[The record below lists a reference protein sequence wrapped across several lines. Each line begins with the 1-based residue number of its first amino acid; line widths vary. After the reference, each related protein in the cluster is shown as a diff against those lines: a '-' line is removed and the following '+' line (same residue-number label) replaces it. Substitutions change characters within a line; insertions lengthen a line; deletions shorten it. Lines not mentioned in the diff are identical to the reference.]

1 MSDVK
6 NFVSVTDRSTKA
18 IVTASNGL
26 GKVVSELQALA
37 NSSEQIAEEIQL
49 RQGELNNIN
58 ADFDQKF
65 AEAQAG
71 LKIKVLG
78 NEDKVLADLLKARGL
93 VTIDPSELQTL
104 RDDLYTVQ
112 QSNEQAVADAVAA
125 AERNGQTALR
135 AALATQEANHKVAI
149 ATLEANS
156 SAKDD
161 RISMLTE
168 QLEAARGDLKAE
180 RETRLAIAQAE
191 SQRQGVV
198 VNAGK

>member
-1 MSDVK
+1 M
-6 NFVSVTDRSTKA
+6 
-18 IVTASNGL
+18 
-26 GKVVSELQALA
+26 
-37 NSSEQIAEEIQL
+37 
-49 RQGELNNIN
+49 
-58 ADFDQKF
+58 
-65 AEAQAG
+65 
-71 LKIKVLG
+71 
-78 NEDKVLADLLKARGL
+78 
-93 VTIDPSELQTL
+93 
-104 RDDLYTVQ
+104 
-112 QSNEQAVADAVAA
+112 ADAVAV

-161 RISMLTE
+161 RISMLSE